1 MTIAQ
6 TTEDHTIPSAPEMQF
21 VLGGDDDPSSQQAVL
36 LASSG
41 SFTGYRPQRIE
52 LGKGYLTAG
61 EDFKQ
66 PLCGNEEGWGPL
78 SPFRYDFTPCFLDV
92 WVASVALFG
101 LVLGL
106 LAVVWLLRMR
116 KPTEVVKGWHFW
128 TKQVRMRAR
137 CALSGLS
144 LFLSTYYRERDR
156 ADNFTH
162 CRVFLPSSSPISPP
176 SSSSKLSAILIYGL
190 ATSGYGRPSSP

>member
-6 TTEDHTIPSAPEMQF
+6 TTENHHPPSEMQF
-21 VLGGDDDPSSQQAVL
+21 VLGGDDDPSSQQAAAL

-41 SFTGYRPQRIE
+41 SFTGYRPQRFE
-52 LGKGYLTAG
+52 LGRGYLTAG

-116 KPTEVVKGWHFW
+116 KPAEVVKGWHFW
-128 TKQVRMRAR
+128 TKQVRMRPQ
-137 CALSGLS
+137 CALTDLALS
-144 LFLSTYYRERDR
+144 LSACWREKKGRILANNSAHD
-156 ADNFTH
+156 
-162 CRVFLPSSSPISPP
+162 RVF
-176 SSSSKLSAILIYGL
+176 
-190 ATSGYGRPSSP
+190 

>member
-1 MTIAQ
+1 
-6 TTEDHTIPSAPEMQF
+6 MQF
-21 VLGGDDDPSSQQAVL
+21 VLGGDGGDDLSSQQQQQQQAAAL
-36 LASSG
+36 HLAASG
-41 SFTGYRPQRIE
+41 SFTGYRPQLLE

-101 LVLGL
+101 IVLGL

-128 TKQVRMRAR
+128 TKQVRMRVQ
-137 CALSGLS
+137 CT
-144 LFLSTYYRERDR
+144 STDLTLGFVCLLWRKME
-156 ADNFTH
+156 
-162 CRVFLPSSSPISPP
+162 S
-176 SSSSKLSAILIYGL
+176 
-190 ATSGYGRPSSP
+190 

>member
-1 MTIAQ
+1 
-6 TTEDHTIPSAPEMQF
+6 MQF
-21 VLGGDDDPSSQQAVL
+21 VLGGDDDPWSQQAAANL

-41 SFTGYRPQRIE
+41 SFTGYRPQRVE
-52 LGKGYLTAG
+52 LGRGYLTAG

-101 LVLGL
+101 IVLGL

-116 KPTEVVKGWHFW
+116 KPAEVVKGWHFW
-128 TKQVRMRAR
+128 TKQVRMRAQ
-137 CALSGLS
+137 CAVTDLALSLAACW
-144 LFLSTYYRERDR
+144 RENKEKILANNCAHD
-156 ADNFTH
+156 
-162 CRVFLPSSSPISPP
+162 RVF
-176 SSSSKLSAILIYGL
+176 
-190 ATSGYGRPSSP
+190 

>member
-1 MTIAQ
+1 MTIAH
-6 TTEDHTIPSAPEMQF
+6 TTENHTPRLPEMQF
-21 VLGGDDDPSSQQAVL
+21 VLGGGDDDLSSQQAAAVL
-36 LASSG
+36 AASG

-116 KPTEVVKGWHFW
+116 KPAEVAKGWHFW
-128 TKQVRMRAR
+128 TKQVRMPSAMRLDW
-137 CALSGLS
+137 CCILSVCL
-144 LFLSTYYRERDR
+144 L
-156 ADNFTH
+156 
-162 CRVFLPSSSPISPP
+162 CRI
-176 SSSSKLSAILIYGL
+176 KR
-190 ATSGYGRPSSP
+190 GRKS

>member
-1 MTIAQ
+1 MNNRADDREPHNT
-6 TTEDHTIPSAPEMQF
+6 PSAPEMQF
-21 VLGGDDDPSSQQAVL
+21 VLGGGGSDDDLSSQQQQQQAAL
-36 LASSG
+36 HLAASG
-41 SFTGYRPQRIE
+41 SFTGYRPQLLE

-101 LVLGL
+101 IVLGL

-128 TKQVRMRAR
+128 TKQVRMRAQ
-137 CALSGLS
+137 CVLTDLALVFVCLLG
-144 LFLSTYYRERDR
+144 ER
-156 ADNFTH
+156 
-162 CRVFLPSSSPISPP
+162 
-176 SSSSKLSAILIYGL
+176 
-190 ATSGYGRPSSP
+190 

>member
-6 TTEDHTIPSAPEMQF
+6 TTENHHPLSEMQF
-21 VLGGDDDPSSQQAVL
+21 VLGGDDDPSSQQAAAL

-41 SFTGYRPQRIE
+41 SFTGYRPQRFE
-52 LGKGYLTAG
+52 LGRGYLTAG

-116 KPTEVVKGWHFW
+116 KPAEVVKGWHFW
-128 TKQVRMRAR
+128 TKQVRMRAQ
-137 CALSGLS
+137 CALTDLALS
-144 LFLSTYYRERDR
+144 LSACWREKEGRILANNYAHD
-156 ADNFTH
+156 
-162 CRVFLPSSSPISPP
+162 RVF
-176 SSSSKLSAILIYGL
+176 
-190 ATSGYGRPSSP
+190 